1 MAKVSVLVP
10 VYNVSAY
17 IERCARSLFEQ
28 TFDDIEYIFVN
39 DATPDDSME
48 RLEAVIRQYPERE
61 VRIVS
66 HERNRGLAVAR
77 KTALLAA
84 SGDYVCCVDS
94 DDYIDR
100 DMVAALYAKAVEE
113 GADIVVADM
122 YFEYSDQTV
131 VSNFVVYQDREQNCK
146 NVLDV
151 KKNSPFLCSKM
162 IRRKFWLD
170 IHVFAP
176 KEIRYCEDVYV
187 TTRLYF
193 FAHKIVKAD
202 RTYYHYNCNNAGAI
216 TYKRGEAHMKDMLLY
231 WKDTDEFLREHNVQ
245 ERYADTVAFSKAYMK
260 ARLLMEAGTGSM
272 LRRYAP
278 AFHDVEMRGM
288 KDGRLRRGDKV
299 LLTLLHYRLVGAAYL
314 FLCLL
319 RLKNRGK

>member
-94 DDYIDR
+94 DDYVET

-113 GADIVVADM
+113 GRTSWWRICTSNIRIKQWYPILSCIKTGSRIVRMCWMLRRIV
-122 YFEYSDQTV
+122 
-131 VSNFVVYQDREQNCK
+131 
-146 NVLDV
+146 
-151 KKNSPFLCSKM
+151 PFCVQKM

-216 TYKRGEAHMKDMLLY
+216 TYKRG
-231 WKDTDEFLREHNVQ
+231 
-245 ERYADTVAFSKAYMK
+245 
-260 ARLLMEAGTGSM
+260 
-272 LRRYAP
+272 RRI
-278 AFHDVEMRGM
+278 
-288 KDGRLRRGDKV
+288 
-299 LLTLLHYRLVGAAYL
+299 
-314 FLCLL
+314 
-319 RLKNRGK
+319 

>member
-100 DMVAALYAKAVEE
+100 DMVAALYVKAVEE
-113 GADIVVADM
+113 GADIVVADILC
-122 YFEYSDQTV
+122 EYPGWTEATNSV
-131 VSNFVVYQDREQNCK
+131 VHQDMGQNCA
-146 NVLDV
+146 NVLDAER
-151 KKNSPFLCSKM
+151 NSPYLCSKM
-162 IRRKFWLD
+162 IRRQFWVD
-170 IHVFAP
+170 AGAFAP
-176 KEIRYCEDVYV
+176 EGIRFCEDLYV

-193 FAHKIVKAD
+193 HARKIVKAD
-202 RTYYHYNCNNAGAI
+202 KAFYHYDCSNTASI
-216 TYKRGEAHMKDMLLY
+216 TYKKDETHLKDMILY
-231 WKDTDEFLREHNVQ
+231 WKKTDRFLKGRGVYGQ
-245 ERYADTVAFSKAYMK
+245 YERVIAFSKAFMK
-260 ARLLMEAGTGSM
+260 SRLLMEVGTYSILM
-272 LRRYAP
+272 RYASV
-278 AFHDVEMRGM
+278 FHDVEMEGV
-288 KDGRLRRGDKV
+288 KDKRLRRGDKV

-319 RLKNRGK
+319 RFKNRGK

>member
-66 HERNRGLAVAR
+66 HERNRGQAVAR

-94 DDYIDR
+94 DDYVET

-113 GADIVVADM
+113 GADIVVADAW
-122 YFEYSDQTV
+122 FEYAGQTAVSDFQV
-131 VSNFVVYQDREQNCK
+131 ADSPEANFDLM
-146 NVLDV
+146 LDCV
-151 KKNSPFLCSKM
+151 GGSPFLWAKL
-162 IRRKFWLD
+162 IRRGLWLEARAC
-170 IHVFAP
+170 AP
-176 KEIRYCEDVYV
+176 AAIRYCEDWYV

-231 WKDTDEFLREHNVQ
+231 WKDTDEFLQEHNAQ

-272 LRRYAP
+272 LRRYAS

-288 KDGRLRRGDKV
+288 KDGRLRLGDKV
-299 LLTLLHYRLVGAAYL
+299 LLALLHYRLVGAAYL